1 MFINPRWRAGKL
13 ILAGLALLVLGIGA
27 CNIPTEYEAEVGK
40 SFAIHIPRD
49 TGEVP
54 STTELLAFIEKV
66 VRADDISDSIS
77 EQVSGEMDINLL
89 LWGSRIS
96 RDELTNRLRAEY
108 PAFKTALFE
117 VSELAGSVRG
127 SLADKIGHEVF
138 NIEVSGDDLEEIRQ
152 QVLAQLAEQG
162 FTGDATVELYEENGN
177 TRIDITIEEEQ

>member
-1 MFINPRWRAGKL
+1 M
-13 ILAGLALLVLGIGA
+13 
-27 CNIPTEYEAEVGK
+27 
-40 SFAIHIPRD
+40 
-49 TGEVP
+49 
-54 STTELLAFIEKV
+54 LAFIEKV
-66 VRADDISDSIS
+66 VRADDISVSIS